1 LAGGAVGYILKGD
14 LKGDPPEIER
24 ALDAIFHGN
33 RFVSAGLTE
42 LR

>member
-1 LAGGAVGYILKGD
+1 LAGGAVGYI